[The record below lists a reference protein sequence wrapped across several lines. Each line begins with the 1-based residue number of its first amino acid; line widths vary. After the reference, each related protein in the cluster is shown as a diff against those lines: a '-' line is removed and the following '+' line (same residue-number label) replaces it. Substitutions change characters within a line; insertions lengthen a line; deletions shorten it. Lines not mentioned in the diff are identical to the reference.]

1 MPWRTL
7 PLVSVREAGHIGAVS
22 AEARDEILSLRS
34 AGVPP
39 KMIARRLGI
48 APHLVAET
56 IWAAAAAQPRPAP
69 AEPRCW
75 VNAGWSHSV
84 EAPRDRGWE
93 DATPAGSD
101 VHGTGLVQVAVAAPH
116 RDRRKVT
123 FCGYLLDVNCLG
135 VKDALGPR
143 SMEKESL
150 EDFIELYFSGWDTPP
165 VPAPFDLARELVFG
179 AASFAAGLGF
189 SPHADFRRAAGVLG
203 SPPREISIAFGSQGR
218 PFYISGPFDDPDA
231 VLRTLEKT
239 VGAENFDFVIGY
251 PDQSWSWD
259 G

>member
-1 MPWRTL
+1 MLWRTL

-34 AGVPP
+34 AGIPP

-48 APHLVAET
+48 APHLVADT

-84 EAPRDRGWE
+84 EAPRDRGW
-93 DATPAGSD
+93 DDVTPTGSD
-101 VHGTGLVQVAVAAPH
+101 VNGRGLVQVAVAASR
-116 RDRRKVT
+116 RDRRTVS
-123 FCGYLLDVNCLG
+123 FCGYLLDVHCLG

-143 SMEKESL
+143 SMEEDAL
-150 EDFIELYFSGWDTPP
+150 EDFIELFFSSWNSPP
-165 VPAPFDLARELVFG
+165 VPVPFDLARELVFG

-189 SPHADFRRAAGVLG
+189 APHADFRRAAGVLG
-203 SPPREISIAFGSQGR
+203 PPPQEISIKFGSQGR
-218 PFYISGPFDDPDA
+218 PFYMSGPFDDPDA
-231 VLRTLEKT
+231 VLRTLENT
-239 VGAENFDFVIGY
+239 VGAKNFDFAIGY
-251 PDQSWSWD
+251 PDQSRSRD